1 MYKSFDEIPEN
12 RKEFIL
18 PYLTKPDLNQAR
30 DSFVYILRMFWQA
43 RFDKMSPLYQENLD
57 WVSFNFLPEN
67 VEYTGIKFGENL
79 VSSDFDH
86 YELATSIFD
95 NINSLYLGKTEQ
107 PEPKGFFE
115 RFTSFF
121 SK

>member
-1 MYKSFDEIPEN
+1 MYKSFDELPEN

-18 PYLTKPDLNQAR
+18 PYLTRPNMKESR

-43 RFDKMSPLYQENLD
+43 RFDKMNSLYKENLD
-57 WVSFNFLPEN
+57 WISSNFLPEN

-95 NINSLYLGKTEQ
+95 KINSLYLGKTENPDKQ
-107 PEPKGFFE
+107 GLIA
-115 RFTSFF
+115 RLARFF